1 MSLSAMKS
9 SRHGSVKGKIM
20 FAKYYKGSFIFAFI
34 SVVITYFMAGGI
46 AAAIQTIILG
56 MLEVS
61 MSLDNAVVNAKVLE
75 TLDDKWRHRFLTWGM
90 LFAVF
95 GVRVLF
101 PILIVWGTS
110 SLSFVQSVLLPFE
123 DAKRYADTVTAA
135 HVSIAG
141 FGGTFLLMV
150 FLSFFFDQEK
160 ENHWIPGIEKVMQ
173 FLGKFTQNS
182 TVSTVVFAAASVLW
196 VGALLHEGEDFMY
209 AALFGGIAWI
219 VVHLLGEFL
228 EGRGT
233 ASAAK
238 VGLGSFIYLNVLDA
252 SFSFDGVVG
261 AFAISN
267 NIIIIGLGLGMGAMF
282 VRSMTIHMVDK
293 GTLGELQYLEH
304 GAFWSIGILAGMMFA
319 NTIIEIPDII
329 TGLSAVVVLTI
340 ATIHSII
347 ENRRNVSQ

>member
-1 MSLSAMKS
+1 
-9 SRHGSVKGKIM
+9 M
-20 FAKYYKGSFIFAFI
+20 FAKYYKGSFIFAI
-34 SVVITYFMAGGI
+34 VSVLITYFMCGGL
-46 AAAIQTIILG
+46 AEAVQTLILG
-56 MLEVS
+56 VLEVS
-61 MSLDNAVVNAKVLE
+61 VSLDNAVVNAKVLE

-110 SLSFVQSVLLPFE
+110 SLTFTQSLLLPFE
-123 DAKRYADTVTAA
+123 DARKYAETVTAA
-135 HVSIAG
+135 HISIAG

-150 FLSFFFDQEK
+150 FLSFFLDQEK
-160 ENHWIPGIEKVMQ
+160 ENHWIPGIERLMQ
-173 FLGKFTQNS
+173 EFGKFATNS
-182 TVSTVVFAAASVLW
+182 TVSTIICAALIVSG
-196 VGALLHEGEDFMY
+196 VGYALHEGTEFVY
-209 AALFGGIAWI
+209 ASIAGGAAWLA
-219 VVHLLGEFL
+219 VHMLGEFME
-228 EGRGT
+228 EGNG
-233 ASAAK
+233 ASTAAK
-238 VGLGSFIYLNVLDA
+238 AGLGSFIYLNVLDA

-267 NIIIIGLGLGMGAMF
+267 NIIIIGLGLGIGAMF

-319 NTIIEIPDII
+319 NTIIEIPDIV
-329 TGLSAVVVLTI
+329 TGLSAVAVLSI